1 MDLDLILA
9 YNNFIYRRLKPMVEV
24 AEEKNERMKMCY
36 NHTEKR
42 GENKVKSDKS
52 DSVNI
57 EKLQF

>member
-1 MDLDLILA
+1 
-9 YNNFIYRRLKPMVEV
+9 MVEV
-24 AEEKNERMKMCY
+24 AVEKNERMKMCY